1 MTTTVKQQAIHISS
15 QKANLVCDLI
25 RYKSCKEA
33 IIILDN
39 TAQKSARYIKKL
51 LQSAMAN
58 ATNNHAMVANN
69 LYIYQI
75 TANQGKTLKRM
86 IPRAKG
92 SGSSIRKRFVTF
104 VITLSDDKDQKK
116 KDLAAIKARMAKRN
130 QSKHAK
136 AKVEQAAK
144 KQEVTAKKP
153 EQRIKLAKQEP
164 KTETKSDKGENK

>member
-1 MTTTVKQQAIHISS
+1 MTTTVKQQALHISS

-25 RYKSCKEA
+25 RYKPCKEA
-33 IIILDN
+33 IVILDN

-92 SGSSIRKRFVTF
+92 SGSSNRKRLVTI
-104 VITLSDDKDQKK
+104 VIT
-116 KDLAAIKARMAKRN
+116 
-130 QSKHAK
+130 
-136 AKVEQAAK
+136 
-144 KQEVTAKKP
+144 
-153 EQRIKLAKQEP
+153 
-164 KTETKSDKGENK
+164 